1 MPTPH
6 ATFSPRTASAHPN
19 LSRSVKRIPSPIP
32 DKAWYLTPPAIAFVG
47 GLLPFGSIF
56 IEMYFIFTSFWNY
69 KVRRLV
75 LVLPCNK
82 TVVSGM
88 DLGRSTAG
96 RG

>member
-75 LVLPCNK
+75 LVLRAA
-82 TVVSGM
+82 
-88 DLGRSTAG
+88 LH
-96 RG
+96 